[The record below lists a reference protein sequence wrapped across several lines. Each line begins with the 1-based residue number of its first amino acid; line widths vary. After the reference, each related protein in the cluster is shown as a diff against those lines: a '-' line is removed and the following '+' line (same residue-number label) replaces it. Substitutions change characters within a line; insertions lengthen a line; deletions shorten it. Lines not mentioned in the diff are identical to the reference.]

1 MRTLINVVL
10 ILIVLI
16 VVVAV
21 AGVGFLYARYP
32 NIPPAENITVQATPE
47 KIARG
52 EYLSEHVTG
61 CTVCHAVRDYTKYGA
76 PVKPET
82 IGSGGEFFG
91 DVSAGFA
98 VYSKN
103 ITPEGIGDW
112 TDGQLIRAFTAGV
125 NAEGDPL
132 FPTMPYPRYAR
143 LSRED
148 VEALVAYVRTLK
160 PIRRTLPERQLPFPL
175 PLIVRTMPQ
184 PAQLRPAPAK
194 TDKVAYGEY
203 MTNAA
208 VCAECHTPSD
218 DRGVALPGREFS
230 GGADMKLP
238 SGGIVR
244 PANITPDADTGI
256 GTWSE
261 DDFLAKFRAW
271 RGVEPRALNAQ
282 EQREN
287 TYMSWLMYAGMEDDD
302 LRAIYAYLR
311 SLKPVTHRVKKFN

>member
-1 MRTLINVVL
+1 MRTLFRAVL
-10 ILIVLI
+10 ILIVLF

-32 NIPPAENITVQATPE
+32 NIPPAPTMTVQATPE

-52 EYLSEHVTG
+52 QYLSEHVTG
-61 CTVCHAVRDYTKYGA
+61 CTVCHAVRDFTKYGA

-82 IGSGGEFFG
+82 TGAGGELFG
-91 DVSAGFA
+91 DEEQGFA

-103 ITPEGIGDW
+103 ITPEGIGNW

-125 NAEGDPL
+125 NAAGEPL
-132 FPTMPYPRYAR
+132 FPVMPYPRYAR
-143 LSRED
+143 LSSED
-148 VEALVAYVRTLK
+148 VEALVAYVRTLR
-160 PIRRTLPERQLPFPL
+160 PIRRSVPERQLPFPL
-175 PLIVRTMPQ
+175 PLLVRTMPQ
-184 PAQLRPAPAK
+184 PAQLRPAPPK
-194 TDKVAYGEY
+194 SDKVAYGEY

-208 VCAECHTPSD
+208 ICAECHTPID
-218 DRGVALPGREFS
+218 DRGAPIPGRDFS
-230 GGADMKLP
+230 GGAEMKLP

-244 PANITPDADTGI
+244 PANLTPDADTGI

-261 DDFLAKFRAW
+261 EDFLGKFRSW
-271 RGVEPRALNAQ
+271 RGIEPRVLNPQ

-287 TYMSWLMYAGMEDDD
+287 TQMSWLTYAGMEDDD

>member
-1 MRTLINVVL
+1 MRTLLKAVL

-16 VVVAV
+16 VVIAV
-21 AGVGFLYARYP
+21 AGLGFLYARYP
-32 NIPPAENITVQATPE
+32 NIPPAETLTVQATPE
-47 KIARG
+47 GIARG

-61 CTVCHAVRDYTKYGA
+61 CTMCHAVRDFTKYGA

-82 IGSGGEFFG
+82 VGAGGEFFG
-91 DVSAGFA
+91 DEEQGFA
-98 VYSKN
+98 VYSRN
-103 ITPEGIGDW
+103 ITPEGIGNW

-125 NAEGDPL
+125 DAKGEPL
-132 FPTMPYPRYAR
+132 FPFMPYPRYAR
-143 LSRED
+143 LSSDD
-148 VEALVAYVRTLK
+148 VAAIVAYVRTLP
-160 PIRRTLPERQLPFPL
+160 PIRRSVPERQLPFPL

-184 PAQLRPAPAK
+184 PAQLRPAPPK
-194 TDKVAYGEY
+194 TDKVSYGEY

-208 VCAECHTPSD
+208 ICAECHTPLD
-218 DRGVALPGREFS
+218 DRGTPIAGREFS

-261 DDFLAKFRAW
+261 EDFLAKFRAW

-287 TYMSWLMYAGMEDDD
+287 THMPWLMYAGMTDDD